1 MACLRD
7 HILPLD
13 ALSGIVIGHSPGDR
27 SLERTYECMC
37 LLDNREVRKG
47 WEALKDSVAAVFTK
61 HKAKVLSSRRW
72 DERRLAYPINGQIRA
87 TYLLIYISIPT
98 DEIPVLRRDLQFS
111 DSILRY
117 MISDCADVP
126 ADAYEPEAEFDVNAI
141 PEDDAP
147 EVPEAPADAKSE
159 DGDAKDGDAK
169 DGDAKGEAKDGEAS
183 EGEAEAKDGEAA
195 KAEGE
200 SKEGEAVAADAPA
213 GADGEENKS

>member
-1 MACLRD
+1 M
-7 HILPLD
+7 
-13 ALSGIVIGHSPGDR
+13 
-27 SLERTYECMC
+27 ERTYECMC

-147 EVPEAPADAKSE
+147 EVPEAPADAKAE
-159 DGDAKDGDAK
+159 DGDAKDGDAKDGDAKDGDAK

>member
-7 HILPLD
+7 HILPPD
-13 ALSGIVIGHSPGDR
+13 ELSGFLSGLCPGDR

-61 HKAKVLSSRRW
+61 HNAKVLSNRRW
-72 DERRLAYPINGQIRA
+72 DERRLAYPINGQTRA
-87 TYLLIYISIPT
+87 TYLLIYMSIPT

-117 MISDCADVP
+117 MITDCADVP

-141 PEDDAP
+141 PEDDSPAP
-147 EVPEAPADAKSE
+147 EAAPE
-159 DGDAKDGDAK
+159 
-169 DGDAKGEAKDGEAS
+169 EAKAKEEGGKDAEAS
-183 EGEAEAKDGEAA
+183 EGGEEAAEGEAA
-195 KAEGE
+195 KDDAATEDAPA
-200 SKEGEAVAADAPA
+200 GEAVAAEVAETTDAPEA
-213 GADGEENKS
+213 ADGEEKKS